1 MIKRF
6 VVATAFLAV
15 PFVALP
21 AAAQV
26 TTPPPSQGPI
36 TSLPSNLQQERMT
49 IQQDQ
54 LQILN
59 VVTQMR
65 TDNANNNTNAVAA
78 GRTALR
84 IAQLKLETDMAKL
97 RTDAQTAMQGD
108 ITALNTALTQ
118 LQQSQ
123 SANNGNS
130 SADQTAVN
138 EAEQTLAAD
147 RALIFGGLGSLVFGG
162 GSDSC
167 QF

>member
-1 MIKRF
+1 MWNRTGNRALTKVRAQSRVRFNRWRSAMIKRF

-26 TTPPPSQGPI
+26 TTPPSQGPI
-36 TSLPSNLQQERMT
+36 TTLPANLQQDRTT

-84 IAQLKLETDMAKL
+84 IAELKLETDMAKL
-97 RTDAQTAMQGD
+97 RADAQTAMQSD

-123 SANNGNS
+123 SGNNGNS
-130 SADQTAVN
+130 
-138 EAEQTLAAD
+138 
-147 RALIFGGLGSLVFGG
+147 
-162 GSDSC
+162 
-167 QF
+167 